1 MTNHLSNEKVETG
14 IYIASIVDIEV
25 AENVRFGKYIADVYK
40 PIYRINND
48 LRVRDNGVFKYKQV
62 EGFLYNPQK
71 NWGSAKF
78 LNTMGVKKKN
88 STNERFK
95 FEVLKGELV
104 KIEVYTKIFNNE
116 FSKRVQ
122 YPVAKVLQKVE
133 VPF

>member
-1 MTNHLSNEKVETG
+1 MTNYSSNEKVETG
-14 IYIASIVDIEV
+14 IYTAKIVDIEV

-40 PIYRINND
+40 PIYRVNND
-48 LRVRDNGVFKYKQV
+48 LQVKDNGVFKYKQV

-71 NWGSAKF
+71 NWGYAKF
-78 LNTMGVKKKN
+78 LNTMGVKRN
-88 STNERFK
+88 GSANERFK

-104 KIEVYTKIFNNE
+104 RIEVYTKMFNNQ

>member
-1 MTNHLSNEKVETG
+1 
-14 IYIASIVDIEV
+14 
-25 AENVRFGKYIADVYK
+25 
-40 PIYRINND
+40 
-48 LRVRDNGVFKYKQV
+48 
-62 EGFLYNPQK
+62 
-71 NWGSAKF
+71 
-78 LNTMGVKKKN
+78 MGVKKKN